1 MVSNLKMSK
10 KKKKKGVVWGGK
22 PPGID
27 TLGNNQSNRDHPTG
41 SSCSTAVCFMV
52 CFMVC
57 LILDRVDEVHV
68 DIFKKASEL

>member
-1 MVSNLKMSK
+1 MSK
-10 KKKKKGVVWGGK
+10 KKKKKGGGWGGGK

-27 TLGNNQSNRDHPTG
+27 TLGKTNIRDHPTG